1 MSREQLS
8 IWNYPSRCEQSLAL
22 RPLLWIAPA
31 VMGGCA
37 SGAAWAQ
44 LLQFEFHGNAARD
57 LQILYLPFLLM
68 AILWILGWRLQWQ
81 KYFWSA
87 RIAAALAIGCGF
99 CGYCARRVL
108 PPKNDLSQLARRAEI
123 NSVTQLSSLKKTPIL
138 LKGYVADTPHV
149 GDYNQEFPLES
160 TFASSGGKVLSLQG
174 NVWIQAPLDW
184 KIQVGDL
191 MQIQTGLRDLPRV
204 GSASEPNGDWRYIL
218 NDCWSMARLGN
229 QDSRK
234 ILPGPRPWQ
243 YQIDYHLGYARQWLL
258 HLYQQRFIQSGVG
271 YPRATAQLM
280 VAMVFGDG
288 ALETPMPQ
296 LVRNNFRAAGLTH
309 LLVAS
314 GTQVSLMVLMILGV
328 LKMMGLRRWPWLMLL
343 ALLPLLTFYALL
355 VGGAASIW
363 RAFIAGIC
371 VAVALLLG
379 RPIDILSLWCFAAA
393 ALLFIDPLQIFDL
406 SFQLTFAA
414 TWGLIVIAPAIF
426 KLIHDRYKSTF
437 TRGIITVGVY
447 TIAAQLAVLPMLAYH
462 FQRFSLA
469 GLGTNLLGIPLAGML
484 VGTGIAG
491 TAIPLM
497 AWPNAFLTHTIFQIT
512 AFAGSLNWVQQ
523 RGITFSLS
531 GVIVF
536 YLALMIL
543 PSWEEVKLISRDEWR
558 SWISRQNQRWRGI
571 NRLRASVWGLALIAI
586 FWTGSLALRRN
597 VGLNVA
603 LLDVG
608 QGESIFIQT
617 PSGRAIL
624 IDGGTINGTEHGKV
638 GDSVIVP
645 YLQAHGVKRLDAIL
659 LTHADSDHCNA
670 LDEVMDEVPVGL
682 FLDGSGT
689 REPSGEIKEADL
701 AETDYWALRQDVTT
715 HHVPRKLAHAGQMLQ
730 LGDGVKL
737 QILAP
742 MRPALA
748 GDNNHSMVAKL
759 IYGKTSILLTGDME
773 AEEEMQLVHRGVN
786 LQCTILKVA
795 HHGSATSST
804 APFLQAAHP
813 AAAIISCGRY
823 NPFGHPATSTLERL
837 KEFHIPWFRT
847 DLQGTIQIHS
857 DGEKCWIRT
866 FR

>member
-1 MSREQLS
+1 M
-8 IWNYPSRCEQSLAL
+8 QSAVAQWKKSFAL
-22 RPLLWIAPA
+22 RPLLWIAAA
-31 VMGGCA
+31 VIGGCA
-37 SGAAWAQ
+37 LGAAWAQ
-44 LLQFEFHGNAARD
+44 VLQFGFHGNATRD
-57 LQILYLPFLLM
+57 LP
-68 AILWILGWRLQWQ
+68 ILWMPFIIMALLSILCWRLHLR
-81 KYFWSA
+81 KYFWYS

-99 CGYCARRVL
+99 CGYCAWRVL
-108 PPKNDLSQLARRAEI
+108 PPPNDLSQLVRRAEI
-123 NSVTQLSSLKKTPIL
+123 ESATQLSALKKTPVL
-138 LKGYVADTPHV
+138 LKGYVAATPNV
-149 GDYNQEFPLES
+149 GDYNQEFPLKS
-160 TFASSGGKVLSLQG
+160 TFVSSGGKVLSLRG

-184 KIQVGDL
+184 RVQVGDL
-191 MQIQTGLRDLPRV
+191 VQIQAGLRDLPRV
-204 GSASEPNGDWRYIL
+204 GSASEPNQDWRYIL
-218 NDCWSMARLGN
+218 NNCWSEVRLGN

-234 ILPGPRPWQ
+234 ILPAARPWQ

-258 HLYQQRFIQSGVG
+258 HLYQQRFIQSRVA

-288 ALETPMPQ
+288 ALGTPLPQ

-314 GTQVSLMVLMILGV
+314 GTQVSLMVLMILG
-328 LKMMGLRRWPWLMLL
+328 LFKMFGLRRFPWLLFSLLLILL
-343 ALLPLLTFYALL
+343 AIYALL

-379 RPIDILSLWCFAAA
+379 RPIDMLSLWCFAAA
-393 ALLFIDPLQIFDL
+393 ALLAIDPLQIFDL

-414 TWGLIVIAPAIF
+414 TFGLIVIAPAIF

-437 TRGIITVGVY
+437 TRGIITIGVY
-447 TIAAQLAVLPMLAYH
+447 TLAAQLAVLPMLIYH

-469 GLGTNLLGIPLAGML
+469 GLGTNFIGIPIAGML
-484 VGTGIAG
+484 VGTGIVG
-491 TAIPLM
+491 IAIPWL
-497 AWPNAFLTHTIFQIT
+497 AWPNAMMTQIVLKMT
-512 AFAGSLNWVQQ
+512 ALAGSLNWVQQ

-531 GVIVF
+531 GVILF

-543 PSWEEVKLISRDEWR
+543 PGWEEVKLISRDEWQ
-558 SWISRQNQRWRGI
+558 SWISRQSQRWCDV
-571 NRLRASVWGLALIAI
+571 NWLRAGVWSLTLIAI
-586 FWTGSLALRRN
+586 FWAGSLALHRN
-597 VGLNVA
+597 AGLNVA

-659 LTHADSDHCNA
+659 LTHSDSDHCNA
-670 LDEVMDEVPVGL
+670 LDEVMDEVPVNL

-689 REPSGEIKEADL
+689 REPSGEIDDPGLEK
-701 AETDYWALRQDVTT
+701 TDYWILRQDAKA
-715 HHVPRKLAHAGQMLQ
+715 HHVPRKLAHAGQTLQ
-730 LGDGVKL
+730 FGDGVEL
-737 QILAP
+737 QILEP
-742 MRPALA
+742 MRPTL
-748 GDNNHSMVAKL
+748 DSSNDHSMVAKL

-773 AEEEMQLVHRGVN
+773 APEETQLVHRGVN
-786 LQCTILKVA
+786 LHCTILKVA

-804 APFLQAAHP
+804 AAFLQAAHP

-837 KEFHIPWFRT
+837 KKFHIPWFRT

-857 DGEKCWIRT
+857 DGRKCWIRT

>member
-1 MSREQLS
+1 M
-8 IWNYPSRCEQSLAL
+8 QSVVAQWKKSFAL

-31 VMGGCA
+31 VIGGCA
-37 SGAAWAQ
+37 LGAAWAQ
-44 LLQFEFHGNAARD
+44 VLQFGLHGNATRD
-57 LQILYLPFLLM
+57 LPILYVPFLLM
-68 AILWILGWRLQWQ
+68 ALLAILCWRLHLQ
-81 KYFWSA
+81 KYFWYT
-87 RIAAALAIGCGF
+87 RIAAALAIGCMF
-99 CGYCARRVL
+99 CGYCAKRVL
-108 PPKNDLSQLARRAEI
+108 PPENDLSQLVRRAEI
-123 NSVTQLSSLKKTPIL
+123 TSSAQLSPLKKTPIL

-149 GDYNQEFPLES
+149 GDYNQEFPLKS
-160 TFASSGGKVLSLQG
+160 TFASSGGKVLSLRG

-191 MQIQTGLRDLPRV
+191 VQMQAGLRDLPRV
-204 GSASEPNGDWRYIL
+204 GSASEPDGNWRYIL
-218 NDCWSMARLGN
+218 HDCWCMVKLGN
-229 QDSRK
+229 RDSWK
-234 ILPGPRPWQ
+234 MVPAARPLQ
-243 YQIDYHLGYARQWLL
+243 YQLDYLMGHLRQGLL
-258 HLYQQRFIQSGVG
+258 QHYQQRFMQSGVG

-288 ALETPMPQ
+288 ALGTPLPQ
-296 LVRNNFRAAGLTH
+296 LVRDNFRAAGLTH

-314 GTQVSLMVLMILGV
+314 GTQVSLMVLMILG
-328 LKMMGLRRWPWLMLL
+328 LFRILGLRRFPWILFSLLLILL
-343 ALLPLLTFYALL
+343 AAYALL

-371 VAVALLLG
+371 VAAALLLG
-379 RPIDILSLWCFAAA
+379 RPIDTLTLWCFAAA
-393 ALLFIDPLQIFDL
+393 ALLFVDPLQIFDL

-414 TWGLIVIAPAIF
+414 TFGLIVIAPAIF
-426 KLIHDRYKSTF
+426 RLIEDRYKSTF
-437 TRGIITVGVY
+437 APGIITIGVY
-447 TIAAQLAVLPMLAYH
+447 TLAAQLAVLPMLVYH

-469 GLGTNLLGIPLAGML
+469 GLGTNFIGIPIAGIL
-484 VGTGIAG
+484 VATGIAG
-491 TAIPLM
+491 TIIPLL
-497 AWPNAFLTHTIFQIT
+497 AWPNAFLTHVIFQVT
-512 AFAGSLNWVQQ
+512 ALAGSLSWVQQ

-536 YLALMIL
+536 YLALMML
-543 PSWEEVKLISRDEWR
+543 PSWEEIKLISRDEWR
-558 SWISRQNQRWRGI
+558 SFISRLNQRWNGI
-571 NRLRASVWGLALIAI
+571 NLLRAVVWSTALIAI
-586 FWTGSLALRRN
+586 FWAGSLALHRN
-597 VGLNVA
+597 AGLNVA

-638 GDSVIVP
+638 GNSVIVP

-670 LDEVMDEVPVGL
+670 LDEVMDEVPVNL

-701 AETDYWALRQDVTT
+701 AETDYWALRQDAER
-715 HHVPRKLAHAGQMLQ
+715 HHVPRKLAHAGQTLQ
-730 LGDGVKL
+730 LGDGVQL

-748 GDNNHSMVAKL
+748 GDNNHSMAAKL

-773 AEEEMQLVHRGVN
+773 AEEENQLVRRGVN

-795 HHGSATSST
+795 HHGSATSNT
-804 APFLQAAHP
+804 PLFLQAAHP
-813 AAAIISCGRY
+813 SAAIISCGRY

-837 KEFHIPWFRT
+837 KKLHIPWFRT

-857 DGEKCWIRT
+857 DGEKCWITT

>member
-1 MSREQLS
+1 MQSAIAQWKKS
-8 IWNYPSRCEQSLAL
+8 IAL
-22 RPLLWIAPA
+22 RPLLWMAPA
-31 VMGGCA
+31 VIGGCA
-37 SGAAWAQ
+37 LGAVWAQ
-44 LLQFEFHGNAARD
+44 LLQFGFHGNATRD
-57 LQILYLPFLLM
+57 LPILWMPFVVMVMMGILCWRLYL
-68 AILWILGWRLQWQ
+68 Q
-81 KYFWSA
+81 KYFWYW
-87 RIAAALAIGCGF
+87 RIAAVLAIGCGF
-99 CGYCARRVL
+99 CCYCVRCVL
-108 PPKNDLSQLARRAEI
+108 PPPNDLSQLVRRAETE
-123 NSVTQLSSLKKTPIL
+123 SSAQLSALKKTPVL
-138 LKGYVADTPHV
+138 LKGYVAATPHV
-149 GDYNQEFPLES
+149 GDYNQEFPLKS
-160 TFASSGGKVLSLQG
+160 TFISSGGKVLSLQG

-191 MQIQTGLRDLPRV
+191 VQMKAGLRDLPRV

-218 NDCWSMARLGN
+218 NDCWSMVKLGN
-229 QDSRK
+229 QDSWK
-234 ILPGPRPWQ
+234 ILPAARPWQ
-243 YQIDYHLGYARQWLL
+243 YQIDYHLGYMRQWLL
-258 HLYQQRFIQSGVG
+258 HLYQQRFIQSGVA

-288 ALETPMPQ
+288 ALKIPLPQ

-314 GTQVSLMVLMILGV
+314 GTQVSLMVLMILGLFKV
-328 LKMMGLRRWPWLMLL
+328 LGLRRFPVLLFLLLLILL
-343 ALLPLLTFYALL
+343 AVYALL

-371 VAVALLLG
+371 VALALLLG
-379 RPIDILSLWCFAAA
+379 RPIDMLSLWCFAAA
-393 ALLFIDPLQIFDL
+393 ALLSIDPLQIFDL

-414 TWGLIVIAPAIF
+414 TFGLIVIAPAILKF
-426 KLIHDRYKSTF
+426 IQDRYKSTF
-437 TRGIITVGVY
+437 AQGIISIGIY
-447 TIAAQLAVLPMLAYH
+447 TLAAQLAVLPMLIYH

-469 GLGTNLLGIPLAGML
+469 GLGTNFVGIPIAGIL
-484 VGTGIAG
+484 VGSGIIG
-491 TAIPLM
+491 ITVPWL
-497 AWPNAFLTHTIFQIT
+497 AWPNAMMTQIVLKMT
-512 AFAGSLNWVQQ
+512 ALAGSLNWVQQ

-536 YLALMIL
+536 YLLLMIL
-543 PSWEEVKLISRDEWR
+543 PGWEEVKLISHDEWR
-558 SWISRQNQRWRGI
+558 SWISRQNQRWRGVDW
-571 NRLRASVWGLALIAI
+571 LRAGVWSLALIAI
-586 FWTGSLALRRN
+586 FWAGSLALHRN
-597 VGLNVA
+597 AGLNVA

-670 LDEVMDEVPVGL
+670 LDEVMDEVPAGM

-701 AETDYWALRQDVTT
+701 AETDYWSLRKDLEK

-773 AEEEMQLVHRGVN
+773 AEEENQLVHRGVN
-786 LQCTILKVA
+786 LHCTILKVA

-804 APFLQAAHP
+804 PAFLQAAHP

-823 NPFGHPATSTLERL
+823 NPFGHPAISTLERL
-837 KEFHIPWFRT
+837 KEFHVPWFRT

-857 DGEKCWIRT
+857 DGEKCWIKT